1 MSSLWFSVVLE
12 SILCASDKSTI
23 WDSSTFKALAIH
35 VADPCS
41 APAADCIPMRLI
53 SMDLM
58 LGAFHVISAFFCTC
72 CHRTYPFP
80 TGLQIY
86 PWPLH
91 WITSPQVSSSLGPAK
106 YYECLQ
112 AQFHPNLQR
121 YHKRMPDFVVQQSD
135 QIPLQRQSWNAWMRL
150 QYPIFSITHTCGPSS
165 RNYCCSFGSPA
176 FPADEGK
183 PFPR

>member
-1 MSSLWFSVVLE
+1 M
-12 SILCASDKSTI
+12 DMT
-23 WDSSTFKALAIH
+23 
-35 VADPCS
+35 DPCS
-41 APAADCIPMRLI
+41 ASAVDCIPMRLI

-58 LGAFHVISAFFCTC
+58 LSAFHVISAFFRTC

-91 WITSPQVSSSLGPAK
+91 WITSPQVHSSLGPSK

-121 YHKRMPDFVVQQSD
+121 YHKRMPDFFVQQPVSSSKTAGTCECGCN
-135 QIPLQRQSWNAWMRL
+135 IPYLASLMHVDHLQEITVIHLEVQHFLPMR
-150 QYPIFSITHTCGPSS
+150 
-165 RNYCCSFGSPA
+165 GSHSP
-176 FPADEGK
+176 GGGGNNI
-183 PFPR
+183 